1 MSTTLIKQFP
11 QQKLPMSEKTEEW
24 GKQVIEASLSII
36 TNDTSKIRKS
46 KASKKLNYDL
56 ANGIIDETDIE
67 HAFNPMGIRGVQFPA
82 KIQNYP
88 IELSK
93 FNVLKGEESKR
104 RFDWRV
110 RVVNEDAVSAKEES
124 LREQVFN
131 LIISELQNPEYSEE
145 KAARRFKQLKH
156 YQEYEFGDMNELMAS
171 RILSYFWHTQKMR
184 TTFSDAFYDVL
195 IGAEEI
201 YGVDIIH
208 NDPVVSKRNTLN
220 VSTFGSGES
229 YKIEQSDII
238 VEDGY
243 RSVGSV
249 IDDFWDVLSEDDV
262 DAIEQGAKSRRNAY
276 EIVLAGPEDPQ
287 SQTIDYSN
295 SQLITVDGRASVWG
309 YGGAYD
315 EDGNLRVS
323 RVVWRS
329 RRKMG
334 DLKFYDRNGDEQH
347 TFIDEN
353 FPVNDYKDLGWE
365 VEWKWV
371 NEWWQGYKIGHDIYV
386 KIEPL
391 PRIGS
396 TMNNPSIC
404 LPPYV
409 GTVFNIN
416 SSEGVSLMD
425 RVKPYKYLYNIY
437 MRRTELASARNKG
450 VISEL
455 DLALIPDGWDEE
467 MVMMYAEANGYM
479 VTDSFKEGNKGQ
491 SIGKLASTVR
501 QRGLDVINLNS
512 ADVIRAN
519 LELARY
525 VKNELAEISGVS
537 PQREGQVS
545 NRETLGGVERSV
557 TQSSHITEEWFRLHD
572 STKIR
577 VMELVLE
584 TAKYCWRDL
593 HGDQAQKLQ
602 YVDDGLISYMFQVD
616 GKIFAESDYGLYV
629 SNSANDAELVNT
641 IKMLAQAALQNDK
654 ATLGD
659 IISIHR
665 DTSIS
670 SMARKLQ
677 HAETER
683 NEREDS
689 NAQADREAQQ
699 KIQQAMLQ
707 LEQMKMAQ
715 QMRIEISKLETQITL
730 KEMDLAVE
738 IQKLAMDD
746 KKNDILIQKLEADLD
761 KLRLQLEFKYKELQE
776 KSGLVEDKMR
786 QDKILKEKDIAAKK
800 RAVTAKT

>member
-1 MSTTLIKQFP
+1 MSTFIKQFP
-11 QQKLPMSEKTEEW
+11 QQKLLMTEKTEEW
-24 GKQVIEASLSII
+24 GKECIEASLSII
-36 TNDTSKIRKS
+36 THDTSRIRKS
-46 KASKKLNYDL
+46 KANKKINFDL
-56 ANGIIDETDIE
+56 ANGIINEADIE
-67 HAFNPMGIRGVQFPA
+67 KAFNPMGIRGVEFPA

-88 IELSK
+88 VELSK
-93 FNVLKGEESKR
+93 FNVLKGEEAKR

-110 RVVNEDAVSAKEES
+110 RVVNEDAVSEKEET
-124 LREQVFN
+124 LREQVFD

-156 YQEYEFGDMNELMAS
+156 YQEYEFGDMNELMAT
-171 RILSYFWHTQKMR
+171 RILSYFWHTQKLR
-184 TTFSDAFYDVL
+184 HTFSDAFYDVL

-201 YGVDIIH
+201 YAVDIIH
-208 NDPVVSKRNTLN
+208 NDPVVSKCNTLN
-220 VSTFGSGES
+220 VSTFGSGEG
-229 YKIEQSDII
+229 YKIENSDII

-243 RSVGSV
+243 HSVGSV
-249 IDDFWDVLSEDDV
+249 IDDFWDVLLEEDI
-262 DAIEQGAKSRRNAY
+262 DAIEEGAKNRRNAS
-276 EIVLAGPEDPQ
+276 EIVLAGPEDPVT
-287 SQTIDYSN
+287 QTLDYSN
-295 SQLITVDGRASVWG
+295 SQLISVDGRVGVWG

-315 EDGNLRVS
+315 DDGNLRVS

-334 DLKFYDRNGDEQH
+334 DLKFYDENGDEQH

-353 FPVNDYKDLGWE
+353 FPVADFKDQGWE

-371 NEWWQGYKIGHDIYV
+371 NEWWQGYKIGHDIFV

-404 LPPYV
+404 LPPYI

-416 SSEGVSLMD
+416 SNEGVSLMD

-450 VISEL
+450 VIAEL

-479 VTDSFKEGNKGQ
+479 ITDSFKEGNKGQ
-491 SIGKLASTVR
+491 SIGKLASVVR
-501 QRGLDVINLNS
+501 QRGLDVLNLNS
-512 ADVIRAN
+512 ADAIKAN

-525 VKNELAEISGVS
+525 VKNELSEISGVS
-537 PQREGQVS
+537 PQREGQIS

-572 STKIR
+572 NTKIR
-577 VMELVLE
+577 VMELILE

-593 HGDQAQKLQ
+593 HGEHAQKLQ
-602 YVDDGLISYMFQVD
+602 YVDDGLMSHMFNVD
-616 GKIFAESDYGLYV
+616 GKVFNESDYGLYV

-677 HAETER
+677 HAE
-683 NEREDS
+683 NERREEASAETQKDRDA
-689 NAQADREAQQ
+689 AQKA
-699 KIQQAMLQ
+699 QQAMLQ
-707 LEQMKMAQ
+707 LEQMKLEQA
-715 QMRIEISKLETQITL
+715 MRIEIGKLETQITM
-730 KEMDLAVE
+730 KEMDLSVE
-738 IQKLAMDD
+738 MA
-746 KKNDILIQKLEADLD
+746 KLELQGDKNEVMVE
-761 KLRLQLEFKYKELQE
+761 KLRADIEKMKVQLEFKYKELQE
-776 KSGLVEDKMR
+776 KSELARDKMK
-786 QDKILKEKDIAAKK
+786 QDKVLKEKDIAAKK
-800 RAVTAKT
+800 KAVPAKT